1 MPIPFRK
8 ASTSWP
14 NYTQRPHILILL
26 QSFTIWHCGGGGAQ
40 IFHSLQST
48 TQASTGDKVVLYK
61 TKSLLLHSHEQDRQ
75 IIYKSTYTVI
85 LGSNRSYENKIRT
98 NKRVKNDEAQ
108 SSRDDLAEET
118 TLEQRPELI
127 GQMTNVE
134 VWGHFKNREQLVQ
147 RLCSSNVLRVCNK
160 QQAGWCDWR
169 KMSEGKNIDVVREDN
184 KHAISHWLV
193 LSKRI

>member
-1 MPIPFRK
+1 M
-8 ASTSWP
+8 
-14 NYTQRPHILILL
+14 
-26 QSFTIWHCGGGGAQ
+26 
-40 IFHSLQST
+40 
-48 TQASTGDKVVLYK
+48 LYK

-134 VWGHFKNREQLVQ
+134 V
-147 RLCSSNVLRVCNK
+147 
-160 QQAGWCDWR
+160 
-169 KMSEGKNIDVVREDN
+169 
-184 KHAISHWLV
+184 
-193 LSKRI
+193 